1 MKNVITFLSMAV
13 VMLAAGARAVDENPA
28 SLSTIVFY
36 VG

>member
-1 MKNVITFLSMAV
+1 MKKVLMFLSIGV
-13 VMLAAGARAVDENPA
+13 LLVAAGAGAVDENPA